1 MAAMDQVLF
10 ALTLLAALG
19 CGLIAGVFFAFSSFV
34 MKALA
39 RLPAG
44 AGIAAMQ
51 SINIV
56 VLRSLFMAVFLGT
69 AAVCVLASIYSLFRL
84 QEPGVVYMFVG
95 SALYLVGSF
104 LVTIVF
110 NVPRNESLAKLAPT
124 DPNSANFW
132 SGYIASWTS
141 WNHVRT
147 VAALAAAASFS
158 IALAY

>member
-1 MAAMDQVLF
+1 MVTMDNFLF

-34 MKALA
+34 MKSLA

-56 VLRSLFMAVFLGT
+56 VLRSWFMAVFLGT
-69 AAVCVLASIYSLFRL
+69 AAVCVLATIYSLFRL
-84 QEPGVVYMFVG
+84 QEPGVVYLLVG

-104 LVTIVF
+104 LVTIIF
-110 NVPRNESLAKLAPT
+110 NVPRNEALAKLVPT
-124 DPNSANFW
+124 DSSSASSW
-132 SGYIASWTS
+132 SGYIANWTA

-147 VAALAAAASFS
+147 VAAFAAAVSFS
-158 IALAY
+158 VALAS

>member
-1 MAAMDQVLF
+1 MDHFLF

-39 RLPAG
+39 RLPAS

-56 VLRSLFMAVFLGT
+56 VLRSVFMAVFLGT
-69 AAVCVLASIYSLFRL
+69 AAVCVVASVYSLFRL
-84 QEPGVVYMFVG
+84 QEPGVVYMLIG

-104 LVTIVF
+104 LVTIIF
-110 NVPRNESLAKLAPT
+110 NVPRNEALAKLAPT
-124 DPNSANFW
+124 NPNSANFW
-132 SGYIASWTS
+132 SGYAASWTA

-158 IALAY
+158 VALAY